1 MHQKAYDNLM
11 DEHED
16 VSSKLKEREAAVVM
30 ERMGQVNWSPD
41 KDQDKNTAAAAAA
54 ASKAAAAPPSPAPIK
69 EVSAMQKQLKSQTKR
84 ANDLE
89 SQLVAAKMKWG
100 QLDME
105 NDEMSFKM

>member
-1 MHQKAYDNLM
+1 
-11 DEHED
+11 
-16 VSSKLKEREAAVVM
+16 M
-30 ERMGQVNWSPD
+30 ERMGNVNWSPD
-41 KDQDKNTAAAAAA
+41 DKNDTKPPAATP
-54 ASKAAAAPPSPAPIK
+54 APASPAPVK
-69 EVSAMQKQLKSQTKR
+69 EVAAMQKQLKSQTKR

>member
-1 MHQKAYDNLM
+1 MHQKAYDNLAE
-11 DEHED
+11 EHEE

-41 KDQDKNTAAAAAA
+41 KDQDKNAAAAAA
-54 ASKAAAAPPSPAPIK
+54 ASKASVAPPSPAPIK